1 MDGLDGM
8 WHVIVTSLVEEGE
21 RQREKECVC
30 MWMMGIYKS
39 GRRRIVMVIIRSRY

>member
-21 RQREKECVC
+21 RQREKVCVC
-30 MWMMGIYKS
+30 VDDGHLQKWKTKNSHGHNP
-39 GRRRIVMVIIRSRY
+39 

>member
-30 MWMMGIYKS
+30 VCG
-39 GRRRIVMVIIRSRY
+39 